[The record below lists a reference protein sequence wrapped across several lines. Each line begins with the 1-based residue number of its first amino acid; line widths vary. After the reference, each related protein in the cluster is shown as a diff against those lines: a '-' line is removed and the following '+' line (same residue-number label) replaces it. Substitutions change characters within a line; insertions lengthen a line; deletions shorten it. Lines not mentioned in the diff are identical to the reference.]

1 MRADLVEGAQ
11 FPDLELPDQTTRLR
25 RLSEIA
31 SAQPLVLAFSRG
43 WW

>member
-1 MRADLVEGAQ
+1 VRPDLVAGSA
-11 FPDLELPDQTTRLR
+11 FPDLELPDETGTPR

-31 SAQPLVLAFSRG
+31 AGQPLVLAFSRG

>member
-1 MRADLVEGAQ
+1 VRADLAVGEP
-11 FPDLELPDQTTRLR
+11 FPDLELPDEQGTLR

-31 SAQPLVLAFSRG
+31 STQPLIVVFSRG